1 MSATNYLKKTLLLAV
16 LLLSACQFTRVAQP
30 PPPDSSGPVTAAPS
44 QPSKQTGNDQQP
56 PSKPN
61 EIFQSILPEL
71 EEKTK
76 LNPLL
81 PGYVPE
87 DESAPIYAVLESANP
102 ENYQIILGYTEDCNG
117 GNACRL
123 GTTSAE
129 TVTSETEPLVGEQ
142 VTLVN
147 GISGYFVEADC
158 SGANCSDATLSWE
171 QNGDRYTV
179 GIKAG
184 KQETLVKM
192 ANSAI
197 AASEQ

>member
-1 MSATNYLKKTLLLAV
+1 MSATNSLKKTLLLTV
-16 LLLSACQFTRVAQP
+16 LLLAGCQFTTVEQP
-30 PPPDSSGPVTAAPS
+30 PPPDTSAPVTAAP
-44 QPSKQTGNDQQP
+44 PEPAKQTSNNQVP
-56 PSKPN
+56 PSKPH
-61 EIFQSILPEL
+61 EIFNSIVAEL
-71 EEKTK
+71 KQKTK

-87 DESAPIYAVLESANP
+87 DGDLPIYAVLESVNP
-102 ENYQIILGYTEDCNG
+102 ESYQIILGYTEDCNG

-123 GTTSAE
+123 GTTSAQ
-129 TVTSETEPLVGEQ
+129 TVTPETDPLAGEQ
-142 VTLVN
+142 VSLVN

-171 QNGDRYTV
+171 QDGDRYTV

-184 KQETLVKM
+184 QKETLVKM

-197 AASEQ
+197 ASSSQ